1 MSDKTVY
8 KEVHFH
14 EKLIQDLA
22 QTSNKIFRSPKN
34 RGFKTDKE
42 LKYFGF
48 DHKRACNLGKLYF
61 LPKIHKRLFNV
72 PGRPVL
78 SNSGTLT
85 EKAFEFLNS
94 HLKTVMQESW
104 SYIKNSA
111 DFINKIDRIADI
123 PENDILLSADVVG
136 P

>member
-1 MSDKTVY
+1 M
-8 KEVHFH
+8 
-14 EKLIQDLA
+14 
-22 QTSNKIFRSPKN
+22 
-34 RGFKTDKE
+34 
-42 LKYFGF
+42 
-48 DHKRACNLGKLYF
+48 
-61 LPKIHKRLFNV
+61 
-72 PGRPVL
+72 L

-111 DFINKIDRIADI
+111 DFINKIGRIADI

>member
-1 MSDKTVY
+1 M
-8 KEVHFH
+8 
-14 EKLIQDLA
+14 
-22 QTSNKIFRSPKN
+22 
-34 RGFKTDKE
+34 
-42 LKYFGF
+42 
-48 DHKRACNLGKLYF
+48 
-61 LPKIHKRLFNV
+61 
-72 PGRPVL
+72 L

-123 PENDILLSADVVG
+123 PENDI
-136 P
+136 